1 MQKPGSALEI
11 LAQIVASM
19 SVPDVW
25 RFRAGLPVVLAL
37 FSAIFWLLRQ
47 LKWRNRHQVVL
58 YLLVSTRRTVGYVGA
73 TVAILSYPVLVTQ
86 EERAG
91 RQLRPARLRGCL
103 IRGIRFT

>member
-47 LKWRNRHQVVL
+47 LKWRNRHQVAP
-58 YLLVSTRRTVGYVGA
+58 YLLVSTKRTVGYVGEPWVVPA
-73 TVAILSYPVLVTQ
+73 PLSPSSVI
-86 EERAG
+86 
-91 RQLRPARLRGCL
+91 PCW
-103 IRGIRFT
+103 